1 MRQSLADR
9 FWAKVKKGLPED
21 CWEWQAGTNNKGYG
35 WMYTKHGSK
44 PSHRVSALLHDL
56 IESIHSTLHVL
67 HICDNPKCCNPKH
80 LFTGTNADNVADRTA
95 KGRTKTPPQYG
106 DLNSMS
112 KLTIEQ
118 VRQIRGLY
126 FASRFSQSQLAKK
139 YGVRQSH
146 VSRLVNGVRWGEV
159 F

>member
-1 MRQSLADR
+1 MPTVSTKQEKFMQAVAHNPKFAKKVGVPQSVGKE
-9 FWAKVKKGLPED
+9 FTG
-21 CWEWQAGTNNKGYG
+21 
-35 WMYTKHGSK
+35 MKHGSR

-67 HICDNPKCCNPKH
+67 HTCDNPKCCNPKH

-95 KGRTKTPPQYG
+95 KGRTKTPLQYG
-106 DLNSMS
+106 ALNSMS

-146 VSRLVNGVRWGEV
+146 VSRLVNGLRWGEML
-159 F
+159 